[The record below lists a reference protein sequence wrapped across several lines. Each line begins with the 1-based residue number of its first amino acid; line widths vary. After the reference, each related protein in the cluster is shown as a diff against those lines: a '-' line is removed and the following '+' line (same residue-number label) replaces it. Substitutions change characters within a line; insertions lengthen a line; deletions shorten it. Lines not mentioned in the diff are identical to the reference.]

1 MQRLSEYAEI
11 GEIIGKCAFVPGD
24 MATAAD
30 FARRKRGEKS
40 PYLSGVKEI
49 CAASGHNRTARG
61 MIRLYCDM
69 RDTENIELFRAHYV
83 NGENLYDIAQKIYDE
98 YPEYLIKEEDKTGKN
113 FFENIRR
120 GLNRKIDNVQRD
132 FAVWLSNVIPLWLGA
147 SAPVVPE
154 KLPCGGNKAVMRG
167 NCKRCFFCNMGI
179 CEG

>member
-30 FARRKRGEKS
+30 FARRKRGTKS

-49 CAASGHNRTARG
+49 CAASGHNKTARR

-83 NGENLYDIAQKIYDE
+83 DGISLYDIAE
-98 YPEYLIKEEDKTGKN
+98 NEAKEIRGDV
-113 FFENIRR
+113 ENIRR
-120 GLNRKIDNVQRD
+120 GLNRKMDNVQRD
-132 FAVWLSNVIPLWLGA
+132 FAVWLSNVVPLWLGA

-167 NCKRCFFCNMGI
+167 NCQRCFFCNMGI
-179 CEG
+179 CEDE